1 MDKFFTDFFKFFNFG
16 KSRQFVVITSDL
28 SNEFCILTIYLHLLF
43 VVLRYELKMWKPVNF
58 WGPGFGVHVWP
69 ATTIQVKWS
78 WFGMEELHGLVF
90 NRKLNADWQKRHIT
104 VHVTVILT
112 VDWLSVSVFEMF
124 SFLAELKRFC
134 ACRVHR

>member
-1 MDKFFTDFFKFFNFG
+1 
-16 KSRQFVVITSDL
+16 
-28 SNEFCILTIYLHLLF
+28 
-43 VVLRYELKMWKPVNF
+43 
-58 WGPGFGVHVWP
+58 
-69 ATTIQVKWS
+69 
-78 WFGMEELHGLVF
+78 MEELHGLVF